1 LHDNIIK
8 MIETTVKTDFANDIR
23 DGLSGKTKTLPSK
36 YFYDEKGDKIFQA
49 IMDMP
54 EYYLTECEFEIFSE
68 QKDAILRSFSPGSE
82 TFNLIELGAGD
93 GKKTKILLQ
102 YLLDQQIDFT
112 YYPVDISN
120 HILNVLVQNLKIE
133 IPELKV
139 KPINQEY
146 FEALNT
152 LRIMNDRKNIVLFLG
167 SNIGNFHKFEA
178 TQFLSKLSA
187 SCRKK
192 DLLLIGID
200 QKKDPRIIQH
210 AYDDPHKITA
220 DFNLNLLTRINRE
233 LGADFDLTQFSHYSN
248 YNPANGEVSSYI
260 FSKIN
265 QVVKI
270 SALNCEINFRAN
282 EYIHTEISKK
292 YSLREIEHLADNSG
306 FKVLKNF
313 IDSKNYFVDSLW
325 EIT

>member
-1 LHDNIIK
+1 
-8 MIETTVKTDFANDIR
+8 METTVLTTFAKDIIE
-23 DGLSGKTKTLPSK
+23 GLSGKTKTLPSK
-36 YFYDEKGDKIFQA
+36 YFYDEQGDKIFQA

-68 QKDAILRSFSPGSE
+68 QKNAIHRAFSAGNEP
-82 TFNLIELGAGD
+82 FDLIELGAGD
-93 GKKTKILLQ
+93 GLKTKIMLR
-102 YLLDQQIDFT
+102 YLLDQQVDFV

-120 HILNVLVQNLKIE
+120 HILTELVQDLKDE
-133 IPELKV
+133 MPELKV
-139 KPINQEY
+139 NPINQEY

-152 LRIMNDRKNIVLFLG
+152 LRNMNDRKNIVLFLG

-187 SCRKK
+187 SCRKN
-192 DLLLIGID
+192 DMLFIGID
-200 QKKDPRIIQH
+200 QKKDPRIIQQ
-210 AYDDPHKITA
+210 AYDDPHNITA
-220 DFNLNLLTRINRE
+220 AFNLNLLTRINRE
-233 LGADFDLTQFSHYSN
+233 LGADFDINQFKHYAN
-248 YNPANGEVSSYI
+248 YNPENGEVNSYI

-265 QVVKI
+265 QMVKI
-270 SALNCEINFRAN
+270 TALNCEINFDAN

-292 YSLREIEHLADNSG
+292 YNIKEIEHLADNSG

-313 IDSKNYFVDSLW
+313 TDRLNYFVDSLW